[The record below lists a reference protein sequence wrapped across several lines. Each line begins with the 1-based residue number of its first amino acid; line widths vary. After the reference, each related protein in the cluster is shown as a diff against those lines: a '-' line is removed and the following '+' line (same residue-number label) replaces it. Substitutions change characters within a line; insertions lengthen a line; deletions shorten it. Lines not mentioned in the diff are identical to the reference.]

1 MHTIHSKLTM
11 NIPEELFA
19 YSANYLV
26 VSFLNN
32 LPSKQNSSSGIF
44 IVSFECILR
53 INLELP

>member
-1 MHTIHSKLTM
+1 M

-53 INLELP
+53 INLELPW